1 MSPKEQVPRK
11 DPLGANLSGKRTTAG
26 RISGERLHS
35 RPPKGKGLIPVIE
48 LNFQAEGQR
57 KGVVITLSFSVFFVC
72 RFTCWKGGDCGSM
85 RWTMVVSL
93 KCM

>member
-11 DPLGANLSGKRTTAG
+11 DPLGANLSGKRITAG

-48 LNFQAEGQR
+48 LNFQAKGQR
-57 KGVVITLSFSVFFVC
+57 KGVVITLSFSVFLCADSPIGEEETVEEC
-72 RFTCWKGGDCGSM
+72 AGQWLS
-85 RWTMVVSL
+85 V
-93 KCM
+93 